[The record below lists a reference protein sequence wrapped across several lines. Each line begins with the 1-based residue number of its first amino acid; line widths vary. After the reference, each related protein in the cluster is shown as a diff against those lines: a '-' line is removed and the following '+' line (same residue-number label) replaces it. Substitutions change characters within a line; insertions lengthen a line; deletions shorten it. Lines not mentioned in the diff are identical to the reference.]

1 MLVDRNLGLYLTKT
15 QEHMLAGEVGE
26 ATAKA
31 MEILVALAKIYGA
44 PRLIRCTSAQISGV
58 SYKNIGDAGA
68 DFLWDLAQK
77 GAKTRVP
84 SYVNPAGMD
93 LERFGEMGLD
103 AKFIEGQNRI
113 LQAYRKMGVNLSLTC
128 APYQIGV
135 EPGFGEHVAWAES
148 SAVVF
153 ANSVLGAMTNRES
166 GVSALCSAITGYT
179 AYYGYHVRSN
189 RVSSLVVRVSAELR
203 DPVDYAVLGSYV
215 GRLAGER
222 VVAFRGI
229 RPQWE
234 DLKALGAAL
243 ASTGAV
249 ALFFVEGV
257 TPEWRLSDR
266 PEQVDVGEA
275 DIKAEADR
283 LGGSA
288 PSGDVITIGC
298 PHASIEE
305 IRRLARTLVGRRM
318 TKPLYVY
325 TSRQVKAQADQAGY
339 TKIIEG
345 AGGKM
350 FCDTCMV
357 VSPIDRMGVSSIEVA
372 SAKAA
377 YYSPLMSHVNV
388 RLAPLEKIIL
398 EASEEVQT

>member
-1 MLVDRNLGLYLTKT
+1 
-15 QEHMLAGEVGE
+15 MLAGEFGE
-26 ATAKA
+26 ASSKA
-31 MEILVALAKIYGA
+31 MEILVALGKIYGA
-44 PRLIRCTSAQISGV
+44 PRLVRCTSAQISGV

-77 GAKTRVP
+77 GARVRIP
-84 SYVNPAGMD
+84 SYINPAGMD
-93 LERFGEMGLD
+93 LNRFEEMKLD
-103 AKFIEGQNRI
+103 LKFIEGQNRI

-128 APYQIGV
+128 TPYQIGV
-135 EPGFGEHVAWAES
+135 EPRPGEHVAWAES
-148 SAVVF
+148 SAVIF

-166 GVSALCSAITGYT
+166 GVSALCSAMTGYT
-179 AYYGYHVRSN
+179 PYYGYHLTSN
-189 RVSSLVVRVSAELR
+189 RVATLLVRVGAELT

-215 GRLAGER
+215 GRVAGER

-229 RPQWE
+229 KPSRE

-257 TPEWRLSDR
+257 TPEWRLSDK
-266 PEQVDVGEA
+266 PEVADVSQTDLKKEA
-275 DIKAEADR
+275 DK

-288 PSGDVITIGC
+288 PSAEVITIGC
-298 PHASIEE
+298 PHASIQE
-305 IRRLARTLVGRRM
+305 IGRLARILTNRKL

-325 TSRQVKAQADQAGY
+325 TSRQVKSQADQLGY

-345 AGGKM
+345 AGGKIY
-350 FCDTCMV
+350 CDTCMV
-357 VSPIDRMGVSSIEVA
+357 VSPIDRMGVSSIDVA

-377 YYSPLMSHVNV
+377 YYSPMMSHVNV

-398 EASEEVQT
+398 EASEAV

>member
-1 MLVDRNLGLYLTKT
+1 MYLTKA
-15 QEHMLAGEVGE
+15 QERMLAGEFGE
-26 ATAKA
+26 ASSKA
-31 MEILVALAKIYGA
+31 MEILVALGKIYGA
-44 PRLIRCTSAQISGV
+44 PRLVRCTSAQISGV

-77 GAKTRVP
+77 GARVRIP
-84 SYVNPAGMD
+84 SYINPAGMD
-93 LERFGEMGLD
+93 LNRFEEMKLD
-103 AKFIEGQNRI
+103 LKFIEGQNRI

-128 APYQIGV
+128 TPYQIGV
-135 EPGFGEHVAWAES
+135 EPRPGEHVAWAES
-148 SAVVF
+148 SAVIF

-179 AYYGYHVRSN
+179 PYYGYHLTSN
-189 RVSSLVVRVSAELR
+189 RVATLLVRVGAELT

-215 GRLAGER
+215 GRVAGER

-229 RPQWE
+229 NPSRE

-266 PEQVDVGEA
+266 PEVADVSQADLKKEA
-275 DIKAEADR
+275 DK

-288 PSGDVITIGC
+288 PSAEVITIGC
-298 PHASIEE
+298 PHASIQE
-305 IRRLARTLVGRRM
+305 IGRLARILTNRKL

-325 TSRQVKAQADQAGY
+325 TSRQVKSQADQLGY
-339 TKIIEG
+339 TKIIED
-345 AGGKM
+345 AGGKI

-357 VSPIDRMGVSSIEVA
+357 VSPIDRMGVSSIDVA

-377 YYSPLMSHVNV
+377 YYSPMMSHVNV
-388 RLAPLEKIIL
+388 RLASLEKIIL
-398 EASEEVQT
+398 EASEAV

>member
-1 MLVDRNLGLYLTKT
+1 MYLTKR
-15 QEHMLAGEVGE
+15 QERMLAGEFGE
-26 ATAKA
+26 ASSKA
-31 MEILVALAKIYGA
+31 MEILVALGKIYGA
-44 PRLIRCTSAQISGV
+44 PRLVRCTSAQISGV

-77 GAKTRVP
+77 GARVRIA
-84 SYVNPAGMD
+84 SYINPAGMD
-93 LERFGEMGLD
+93 LNRFEEMGLD
-103 AKFIEGQNRI
+103 RKFIEGQNRI

-135 EPGFGEHVAWAES
+135 EPRLGEHVAWAES
-148 SAVVF
+148 SAVIF

-179 AYYGYHVRSN
+179 PYYGYHLTSN
-189 RVSSLVVRVSAELR
+189 RVATLLVRVDAKLT
-203 DPVDYAVLGSYV
+203 DPVDYAILGSHI
-215 GRLAGER
+215 GRVAGER

-229 RPQWE
+229 NPTRE

-266 PEQVDVGEA
+266 PEAVDVGQAELKMEA
-275 DIKAEADR
+275 DK

-288 PSGDVITIGC
+288 PSAEVITIGC
-298 PHASIEE
+298 PHASIQE
-305 IRRLARTLVGRRM
+305 IGRLARILTNRRL

-325 TSRQVKAQADQAGY
+325 TSRQVKGQADQLGY
-339 TKIIEG
+339 TKIIED
-345 AGGKM
+345 AGGKI

-377 YYSPLMSHVNV
+377 YYSPMMSHVNV

-398 EASEEVQT
+398 EASEAV

>member
-1 MLVDRNLGLYLTKT
+1 
-15 QEHMLAGEVGE
+15 MLAGEFGE
-26 ATAKA
+26 ASSKA
-31 MEILVALAKIYGA
+31 MEILVALGKIYGA
-44 PRLIRCTSAQISGV
+44 PRLVRCTSAQISGV

-77 GAKTRVP
+77 GARVRIP
-84 SYVNPAGMD
+84 SYINPAGMD
-93 LERFGEMGLD
+93 LNRFEEMKLD
-103 AKFIEGQNRI
+103 LKFIEGQNRI

-128 APYQIGV
+128 TPYQIGV
-135 EPGFGEHVAWAES
+135 EPRPGEHVAWAES
-148 SAVVF
+148 SAVIF

-179 AYYGYHVRSN
+179 PYYGYHLTSN
-189 RVSSLVVRVSAELR
+189 RVATLLVRVGAELT

-215 GRLAGER
+215 GRVAGER

-229 RPQWE
+229 NPSRE

-249 ALFFVEGV
+249 ALFFVEDV

-266 PEQVDVGEA
+266 PEVADVSQADLKKEA
-275 DIKAEADR
+275 DK

-288 PSGDVITIGC
+288 PSAEVITIGC

-305 IRRLARTLVGRRM
+305 IGRLARILTNRKL

-325 TSRQVKAQADQAGY
+325 TSRQVKSQADQLGY
-339 TKIIEG
+339 TKIIED
-345 AGGKM
+345 AGGKIY
-350 FCDTCMV
+350 CDTCMV

-377 YYSPLMSHVNV
+377 YYSPMMSHVNV

-398 EASEEVQT
+398 EASEAV

>member
-1 MLVDRNLGLYLTKT
+1 
-15 QEHMLAGEVGE
+15 MLAGEFGE
-26 ATAKA
+26 ASSKA
-31 MEILVALAKIYGA
+31 MEILVALGKIYGA
-44 PRLIRCTSAQISGV
+44 PRLVKCTSAQISGV

-77 GAKTRVP
+77 GARVRIA
-84 SYVNPAGMD
+84 SYINPAGMD
-93 LERFGEMGLD
+93 LNRFEEMGLD
-103 AKFIEGQNRI
+103 RKFIEGQNRI

-135 EPGFGEHVAWAES
+135 EPRLGEHVAWAES
-148 SAVVF
+148 SAVIF

-179 AYYGYHVRSN
+179 PYYGYHLTSN
-189 RVSSLVVRVSAELR
+189 RVATLLVRVDAKLT
-203 DPVDYAVLGSYV
+203 DPVDYAILGSHI
-215 GRLAGER
+215 GRVAGER

-229 RPQWE
+229 NPTRE

-266 PEQVDVGEA
+266 PEAVDVGQAELKMEA
-275 DIKAEADR
+275 DK

-288 PSGDVITIGC
+288 PSAEVITIGC
-298 PHASIEE
+298 PHASIQE
-305 IRRLARTLVGRRM
+305 IGRLARILTNRRL

-325 TSRQVKAQADQAGY
+325 TSRQVKGQADQLGY
-339 TKIIEG
+339 TKIIED
-345 AGGKM
+345 AGGKI

-377 YYSPLMSHVNV
+377 YYSPMMSHVNV

-398 EASEEVQT
+398 EASEAV

>member
-1 MLVDRNLGLYLTKT
+1 
-15 QEHMLAGEVGE
+15 MLAGEFGE
-26 ATAKA
+26 ASSKA
-31 MEILVALAKIYGA
+31 MEILVALGKIYGA
-44 PRLIRCTSAQISGV
+44 PRLVRCTSAQISGV

-77 GAKTRVP
+77 GARVRIP
-84 SYVNPAGMD
+84 SYINPAGMD
-93 LERFGEMGLD
+93 LNRFEEMKLD
-103 AKFIEGQNRI
+103 LKFIEGQNRI

-128 APYQIGV
+128 TPYQIGV
-135 EPGFGEHVAWAES
+135 EPRPGEHVAWAES
-148 SAVVF
+148 SAVIF

-179 AYYGYHVRSN
+179 PYYGYHLTSN
-189 RVSSLVVRVSAELR
+189 RVATLLVRVGAELT

-215 GRLAGER
+215 GRVAGER

-229 RPQWE
+229 NPSRE

-266 PEQVDVGEA
+266 PEVADVSQADLKKEA
-275 DIKAEADR
+275 DK

-288 PSGDVITIGC
+288 PSAEVITIGC
-298 PHASIEE
+298 PHASIQE
-305 IRRLARTLVGRRM
+305 IGRLARILTNRKL

-325 TSRQVKAQADQAGY
+325 TSRQVKSQADQLGY
-339 TKIIEG
+339 TKIIED
-345 AGGKM
+345 AGGKI

-377 YYSPLMSHVNV
+377 YYSPMMSHVNV

-398 EASEEVQT
+398 EASEAV

>member
-1 MLVDRNLGLYLTKT
+1 
-15 QEHMLAGEVGE
+15 MLAGEFGE
-26 ATAKA
+26 ASSKA
-31 MEILVALAKIYGA
+31 MEILVALGKIYGA
-44 PRLIRCTSAQISGV
+44 PRLVRCTSAQISGV

-77 GAKTRVP
+77 GARVRIP
-84 SYVNPAGMD
+84 SYINPAGMD
-93 LERFGEMGLD
+93 LNRFEEMRLD
-103 AKFIEGQNRI
+103 HKFIEGQNRI

-135 EPGFGEHVAWAES
+135 EPHLGEHVAWAES
-148 SAVVF
+148 SAVIF

-179 AYYGYHVRSN
+179 PYYGYHLTSN
-189 RVSSLVVRVSAELR
+189 RVATLLVRVDAELT

-215 GRLAGER
+215 GRVAGER

-229 RPQWE
+229 NPSRE

-249 ALFFVEGV
+249 ALFFVEDV
-257 TPEWRLSDR
+257 TPEWRLSDK
-266 PEQVDVGEA
+266 PEVADVSQADLKKEA
-275 DIKAEADR
+275 DK

-288 PSGDVITIGC
+288 PSAEVITIGC

-305 IRRLARTLVGRRM
+305 IGRLARILTNRKL

-325 TSRQVKAQADQAGY
+325 TSRQVKSQADQLGY
-339 TKIIEG
+339 TKIIED
-345 AGGKM
+345 AGGKIY
-350 FCDTCMV
+350 CDTCMV

-377 YYSPLMSHVNV
+377 YYSPMMSHVNV

-398 EASEEVQT
+398 EASEAV

>member
-1 MLVDRNLGLYLTKT
+1 
-15 QEHMLAGEVGE
+15 MLAGEFGE
-26 ATAKA
+26 ASSKA
-31 MEILVALAKIYGA
+31 MEILVALGKIYGA
-44 PRLIRCTSAQISGV
+44 PRLVRCTSAQISGV

-77 GAKTRVP
+77 GARVRIP
-84 SYVNPAGMD
+84 SYINPAGMD
-93 LERFGEMGLD
+93 LNRFEEMRLD
-103 AKFIEGQNRI
+103 HKFIEGQNRI

-135 EPGFGEHVAWAES
+135 EPRPGEHVAWAES
-148 SAVVF
+148 SAVIF

-166 GVSALCSAITGYT
+166 GVSALCSAMTGYT
-179 AYYGYHVRSN
+179 PYYGYHLTSN
-189 RVSSLVVRVSAELR
+189 RVATLLVRVGAELT

-215 GRLAGER
+215 GRVAGER

-229 RPQWE
+229 KPSRE

-257 TPEWRLSDR
+257 TPEWRLSDK
-266 PEQVDVGEA
+266 PEVADVSQTDLKKEA
-275 DIKAEADR
+275 DK

-288 PSGDVITIGC
+288 PSAEVITIGC
-298 PHASIEE
+298 PHASIQE
-305 IRRLARTLVGRRM
+305 IGRLARILTNRKL

-325 TSRQVKAQADQAGY
+325 TSRQVKSQADQLGY

-345 AGGKM
+345 AGGKIY
-350 FCDTCMV
+350 CDTCMV
-357 VSPIDRMGVSSIEVA
+357 VSPIDRMGVSSIDVA

-377 YYSPLMSHVNV
+377 YYSPMMSHVNV

-398 EASEEVQT
+398 EASEAV

>member
-1 MLVDRNLGLYLTKT
+1 
-15 QEHMLAGEVGE
+15 MLAGEFGE
-26 ATAKA
+26 ASSKA
-31 MEILVALAKIYGA
+31 MEILVALGKIYGA
-44 PRLIRCTSAQISGV
+44 PRLVRCTSAQISGV

-77 GAKTRVP
+77 GARVRIP
-84 SYVNPAGMD
+84 SYINPAGMD
-93 LERFGEMGLD
+93 LNRFEEMKLD
-103 AKFIEGQNRI
+103 LKFIEGQNRI

-128 APYQIGV
+128 TPYQIGV
-135 EPGFGEHVAWAES
+135 EPRPGEHVAWAES
-148 SAVVF
+148 SAVIF

-179 AYYGYHVRSN
+179 PYYGYHLTSN
-189 RVSSLVVRVSAELR
+189 RVATLLVRVGAELT

-215 GRLAGER
+215 GRVAGER

-229 RPQWE
+229 NPSRE

-266 PEQVDVGEA
+266 PEVADVSQADLKKEA
-275 DIKAEADR
+275 DK

-288 PSGDVITIGC
+288 PSAEVITIGC
-298 PHASIEE
+298 PHASIQE
-305 IRRLARTLVGRRM
+305 IGRLARILTNRKL

-325 TSRQVKAQADQAGY
+325 TSRQVKSQADQLGY
-339 TKIIEG
+339 TKIIED
-345 AGGKM
+345 AGGKI

-357 VSPIDRMGVSSIEVA
+357 VSPIDRMGVSSIDVA

-377 YYSPLMSHVNV
+377 YYSPMMSHVNV
-388 RLAPLEKIIL
+388 RLASLEKIIL
-398 EASEEVQT
+398 EASEAV